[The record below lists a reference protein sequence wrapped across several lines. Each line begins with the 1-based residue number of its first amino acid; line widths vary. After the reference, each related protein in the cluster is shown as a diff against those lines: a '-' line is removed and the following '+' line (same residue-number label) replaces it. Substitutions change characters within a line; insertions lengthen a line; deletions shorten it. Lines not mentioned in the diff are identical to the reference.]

1 MKDFKFSPRSDF
13 LLGMQTIAPVII
25 GVIPF
30 GMISGITAVENG
42 LSEESAQIMS
52 VVVFAGASQLAGV
65 QLMSD
70 GAPILVIWL
79 TTFMINLRFTMYSA
93 SLAPHM
99 QSLPTRWKALMAYIL
114 TDQSYALSVI
124 YYDQQEQR
132 LDGNTGDAQTSQ
144 CSTSLTPQQK
154 AAFYLG
160 TSVTVWVVWQLSS
173 AVGIFLGGSIPDGWS
188 LGFAIPLV
196 FMVLAIPAIKGWSTA
211 GAALT
216 AAILSVVAKPL
227 PFNMGLVVAALAGIG
242 MGMMIERSPLA
253 QSQQSS
259 ASHPTSHQ
267 SKNK

>member
-1 MKDFKFSPRSDF
+1 MKDFKLFYRADF
-13 LLGMQTIAPVII
+13 LLGMKTIAPVIV

-65 QLMSD
+65 QLISE
-70 GAPILVIWL
+70 GAPVLVIWL
-79 TTFMINLRFTMYSA
+79 TTLMINLRFTMYSA
-93 SLAPHM
+93 SLAPHV
-99 QSLPTRWKALMAYIL
+99 QLLPIRWKAIIAYLL
-114 TDQSYALSVI
+114 TDQSYALSVTH
-124 YYDQQEQR
+124 YAQYEPMEND
-132 LDGNTGDAQTSQ
+132 TGYAQTSQ
-144 CSTSLTPQQK
+144 RSMPPTPQQK
-154 AAFYLG
+154 AAFYFG

-173 AVGIFLGGSIPDGWS
+173 AAGIFLGGSIPDRWS

-216 AAILSVVAKPL
+216 AAILSVIAKPL

-242 MGMMIERSPLA
+242 MGMLIERSPLA
-253 QSQQSS
+253 QSRQP
-259 ASHPTSHQ
+259 PTDHQ
-267 SKNK
+267 TKDK